1 MDSQSRKSTVFGA
14 VVFVAVLLGLVTFL
28 TSMRSVGTG
37 RVGVVSQLGKVTGRE
52 LGEGFSLVAPWG
64 FNNVTEYDIK
74 TQKEVASTTAASN
87 DLQDVT
93 AEVVLNYRLNRG
105 DVSKIHQTLGPE
117 YKDKVIS
124 PAVSEVF
131 KSVSAKYTVSQLITE
146 RASVKADVNKQLKE
160 RLEPRGIVVEDV
172 SITNFKFSDSFS
184 KAIEDKQVA
193 QQNAERAKF
202 NLEAAK
208 TDAEA
213 QQAQSESLSAEYLQL
228 KAIEKWDGKM
238 PQAVGGNGLLFNIPR

>member
-117 YKDKVIS
+117 YKDKVMS

-160 RLEPRGIVVEDV
+160 RLEPRGI
-172 SITNFKFSDSFS
+172 S
-184 KAIEDKQVA
+184 
-193 QQNAERAKF
+193 
-202 NLEAAK
+202 
-208 TDAEA
+208 
-213 QQAQSESLSAEYLQL
+213 
-228 KAIEKWDGKM
+228 
-238 PQAVGGNGLLFNIPR
+238 